1 MYNFYKPYSIEYK
14 FFKITKNNIEYYKTS
29 KININKMKKTII
41 TIITIFIICNNIHAQ
56 FGTTF
61 PRKDLSSKN
70 NNSIDSGT
78 VRIWYALNATDINKQ
93 ETYDDFLRLE
103 IGNQIS
109 KCYSFFVFNNDSLVS
124 DWIKK
129 HPTAQSYPH
138 TLGAEIKEK
147 TWNENMY
154 SEYFKDFS
162 SNLLT
167 QYTRLPHGGIRPCQY
182 SEDIP
187 VQDWEIGEDTLT
199 IAGYLCQKATC
210 TFRGRNFTAWFAM
223 DIPIQNGPWK
233 FGGLPGLILKVYDDD
248 KLYEFECTK
257 IENFKKK
264 YPITLHANC
273 KNYEKTNRQKFHKFV
288 KSLYNDFFNV
298 AGWKNMDDSP
308 PLVWKPIPYNPLEM
322 E

>member
-1 MYNFYKPYSIEYK
+1 
-14 FFKITKNNIEYYKTS
+14 
-29 KININKMKKTII
+29 MKKLII
-41 TIITIFIICNNIHAQ
+41 PIIAVFMFYENIHAQ
-56 FGTTF
+56 QFMPTNA
-61 PRKDLSSKN
+61 RQELSSRN
-70 NNSIDSGT
+70 NPVDTCNL
-78 VRIWYALNATDINKQ
+78 RIWYALNATDISKQ

-124 DWIKK
+124 DWLKK
-129 HPTAQSYPH
+129 HPTAQGYKDPQGY
-138 TLGAEIKEK
+138 LGK
-147 TWNENMY
+147 TTTNWNEYQY

-167 QYTRLPHGGIRPCQY
+167 QYTRVPHGGIKPCQY
-182 SEDIP
+182 SETIP
-187 VQDWEIGEDTLT
+187 VQDWEIAEDTLS

-210 TFRGRNFTAWFAM
+210 TFRGRNFTAWFTM

-248 KLYEFECTK
+248 KLYEFECVK

-264 YPITLHANC
+264 YPIMLYANC
-273 KNYEKTNRQKFHKFV
+273 KNYEKTDRQKFNKFV
-288 KSLYNDFFNV
+288 KRLYDDFLNM
-298 AGWKNMDDSP
+298 AGWRQRNLENGSP
-308 PLVWKPIPYNPLEM
+308 RAWQKIPHNPLEL

>member
-1 MYNFYKPYSIEYK
+1 
-14 FFKITKNNIEYYKTS
+14 
-29 KININKMKKTII
+29 MKKTII

-61 PRKDLSSKN
+61 PRKDLSSKT

-109 KCYSFFVFNNDSLVS
+109 KCYSFFVFKNDSLVS
-124 DWIKK
+124 DWRKK
-129 HPTAQSYPH
+129 HPNEGVPFK
-138 TLGAEIKEK
+138 LGAEIKEK
-147 TWNENMY
+147 TWNQYMY

-162 SNLLT
+162 SNLFT
-167 QYTRLPHGGIRPCQY
+167 QYTRMSYGLKPYQY

-199 IAGYLCQKATC
+199 VAGYLCQKATC
-210 TFRGRNFTAWFAM
+210 TFRGRNFTAWFAIE
-223 DIPIQNGPWK
+223 IPIQNGPWK

-264 YPITLHANC
+264 YPITLHADC
-273 KNYEKTNRQKFHKFV
+273 KNYEKTDRQKLHKYV
-288 KSLYNDFFNV
+288 KRMHEDFYNATGIRRLD
-298 AGWKNMDDSP
+298 GK
-308 PLVWKPIPYNPLEM
+308 VWQPIPYNPLEL